1 MKNIQIMSVDDTFT
15 NLLIIEEIA
24 KDIGFEVISFENPL
38 EAYEYIQ
45 NNHVDLMFVDYMMP
59 EMNGIELLRKIK
71 SVQPDIIPIMIT
83 AVADDPELKK
93 EALSLGVVDFLTKPF
108 DMLALQSKIE
118 HFNTLKQTNTLL

>member
-1 MKNIQIMSVDDTFT
+1 MKNIQIISVDDTFT

>member
-1 MKNIQIMSVDDTFT
+1 MKNIKIISVDDTFT

-38 EAYEYIQ
+38 DAYEYIQ

-71 SVQPDIIPIMIT
+71 AVQPDIIPIMIT